1 MNMNM
6 NPTWL
11 LSKTDWVKQSLLPQ
25 LRHEL
30 HPTRLLPNLT
40 VGFTTGA
47 IGVIFDLSYAVLIF
61 SGSLASHLSAGIGLV
76 LFSAASTRILVAL
89 TSSLPG
95 MVADLSTVPTAILAW
110 SVGMV
115 VKSLSPTT
123 SATEVWMTA
132 LATIALTSFL
142 TGAFL
147 LLLGWL
153 QLGKL
158 VRLMPDAVI
167 GGFIAST
174 GWLLVKG
181 AFKLMT
187 GHPLELTQLSRL
199 LQPHDLIL
207 WLPGLLLALYLLLI
221 SRRHSHPLTFSASLF
236 GAIALFYVLLSLS
249 GTSPAQASTQGWML
263 TIAAATNGQGSPALN
278 FSLLS
283 QIQWSAISSQWMCL
297 ATVGVTAAISLLMNV
312 GSLKLVTHQQID
324 PNRELTIAGM
334 SNLAIGLCGGILSFH
349 SLSKSMLAHK
359 LGSNRLATLID
370 AGVFL
375 VVATLGASLL
385 SYCPKPVL
393 GGLLLFLGLSLLIEW
408 VVTAWFKLSLPDY
421 LVVQVVL
428 VVSATVVFL
437 QGLTLGWMVAIG
449 WVAIDSVRTQFTT
462 PKT

>member
-1 MNMNM
+1 MNRLN
-6 NPTWL
+6 
-11 LSKTDWVKQSLLPQ
+11 SKTDWVKQHLLPQ

-40 VGFTTGA
+40 VGLTTGA
-47 IGVIFDLSYAVLIF
+47 IGVLFDLSYAVLIF
-61 SGSLASHLSAGIGLV
+61 SGRLSSHLSPGIGLV

-110 SVGMV
+110 SVGAI
-115 VKSLSPTT
+115 VKSLPPTT
-123 SATEVWMTA
+123 SAVELWMTA
-132 LATIALTSFL
+132 LATIALTSLL

-153 QLGKL
+153 RLGKL
-158 VRLMPDAVI
+158 VRSMPDAVI

-187 GHPLELTQLSRL
+187 DHPLELAQLPVL
-199 LQPHDLIL
+199 LQAHVLMQ

-221 SRRHSHPLTFSASLF
+221 SHRHSHPLILSASLF
-236 GAIALFYVLLSLS
+236 GSITLFYILLSLS
-249 GTSPAQASTQGWML
+249 GTSAAQASNQGWTLNVAATPMAHSSHSHFL
-263 TIAAATNGQGSPALN
+263 NLSQVHWNAIAA
-278 FSLLS
+278 
-283 QIQWSAISSQWMCL
+283 QWMCL

-312 GSLKLVTHQQID
+312 SSLKLVTQQKID
-324 PNRELTIAGM
+324 INRELTIAGM
-334 SNLAIGLCGGILSFH
+334 GNLAISLFGGILSFH

-359 LGSNRLATLID
+359 MGSNRLATLID

-375 VVATLGASLL
+375 VVSTLGVSLL

-408 VVTAWFKLSLPDY
+408 VVIAGFKLSLRDY

-428 VVSATVVFL
+428 VVSATVGFV
-437 QGLTLGWMVAIG
+437 QGLTVGWIAAIGLVALGWGQAQLSKSRI
-449 WVAIDSVRTQFTT
+449 
-462 PKT
+462 

>member
-1 MNMNM
+1 MNMLN
-6 NPTWL
+6 
-11 LSKTDWVKQSLLPQ
+11 SKTVWVKQHLLPQ

-40 VGFTTGA
+40 VGLTTGV
-47 IGVIFDLSYAVLIF
+47 IGVVFDLSYAVLIF
-61 SGSLASHLSAGIGLV
+61 SGGLSSHLSAGIGLV
-76 LFSAASTRILVAL
+76 FFSAASTRILVAL
-89 TSSLPG
+89 TSSLPS

-110 SVGMV
+110 SVSMV
-115 VKSLSPTT
+115 VKSLPPAT
-123 SATEVWMTA
+123 SATELWMTA
-132 LATIALTSFL
+132 IATIALTSFL

-153 QLGKL
+153 RLGKL
-158 VRLMPDAVI
+158 VRAMPDSVI

-187 GHPLELTQLSRL
+187 DHPLGLAQLPVL
-199 LQPHDLIL
+199 LQPHVLMQ

-221 SRRHSHPLTFSASLF
+221 SHRHSHPLILSASLF
-236 GAIALFYVLLSLS
+236 GSIALFYILLSLN
-249 GTSPAQASTQGWML
+249 GTSAAQASTHGWTL
-263 TIAAATNGQGSPALN
+263 NIVAPKGQGSQSFDLL
-278 FSLLS
+278 LLS
-283 QIQWSAISSQWMCL
+283 QVQWSAIAAQWMCL
-297 ATVGVTAAISLLMNV
+297 ATVGVTAAISLLMSV
-312 GSLKLVTHQQID
+312 GSLKLVTQQEID
-324 PNRELTIAGM
+324 TNQELMIAGM
-334 SNLAIGLCGGILSFH
+334 GNLVIGLCGGILSFH

-375 VVATLGASLL
+375 VVSTIGTSLF

-408 VVTAWFKLSLPDY
+408 VFKAGFKLSLTDY

-428 VVSATVVFL
+428 VVSAIAGFL
-437 QGLTLGWMVAIG
+437 QGLTVGWIVAISWG
-449 WVAIDSVRTQFTT
+449 AISWGRTQWAKS
-462 PKT
+462 KT

>member
-1 MNMNM
+1 MN
-6 NPTWL
+6 L
-11 LSKTDWVKQSLLPQ
+11 LNSKTDWVKQHLLPQ

-40 VGFTTGA
+40 VGLTTGA
-47 IGVIFDLSYAVLIF
+47 IGVLFDLSYAVLIF
-61 SGSLASHLSAGIGLV
+61 SGSLSSHLSPGIGLV

-110 SVGMV
+110 SIGAI
-115 VKSLSPTT
+115 VKSLPPTT
-123 SATEVWMTA
+123 SAPELWMTA
-132 LATIALTSFL
+132 LATIALTSLL

-153 QLGKL
+153 RLGKL
-158 VRLMPDAVI
+158 VRSMPNAVI

-187 GHPLELTQLSRL
+187 DRPLELAQLPVL
-199 LQPHDLIL
+199 LQAHVLMQ

-221 SRRHSHPLTFSASLF
+221 SHLRSHPLILSASLF
-236 GAIALFYVLLSLS
+236 GSIALFYILLSLS
-249 GTSPAQASTQGWML
+249 GTSAAQASNQGWTL
-263 TIAAATNGQGSPALN
+263 NIAATPSGHSSHSHFLDL
-278 FSLLS
+278 SLLS
-283 QIQWSAISSQWMCL
+283 QVHWSAIADQWMCL
-297 ATVGVTAAISLLMNV
+297 GTVGVTAAISLLMNV
-312 GSLKLVTHQQID
+312 SSLKLVTQQEID
-324 PNRELTIAGM
+324 TNRELTIAGTA
-334 SNLAIGLCGGILSFH
+334 NLAIGLFGGILSFH

-359 LGSNRLATLID
+359 MGSNRLATLID

-375 VVATLGASLL
+375 VVSTLGASLL

-408 VVTAWFKLSLPDY
+408 VVVAGFKLSLRDY

-428 VVSATVVFL
+428 VVSATVGFL
-437 QGLTLGWMVAIG
+437 QGLTVGWIAAICLVAIG
-449 WVAIDSVRTQFTT
+449 WGQTQLAKSRT
-462 PKT
+462 